1 MKNTLSH
8 YTPIAAAIAGLFML
22 TACGKSA
29 DTTQTTT
36 ANPETTTEQTLLVDE
51 SRLSIYHGVDLT
63 SDLSHLSD
71 NQHKMLSL
79 LIDASKIMDDLFW
92 KQAFFEDRPA
102 GGSAEGGVGGEGKP
116 STRVVGLT
124 R

>member
-1 MKNTLSH
+1 MKKTITTYS
-8 YTPIAAAIAGLFML
+8 PIAAAVAGLFML
-22 TACGKSA
+22 TACSKSA
-29 DTTQTTT
+29 DTTPTQT
-36 ANPETTTEQTLLVDE
+36 AKPETASEQTLLVDE

-92 KQAFFEDRPA
+92 KQAA
-102 GGSAEGGVGGEGKP
+102 
-116 STRVVGLT
+116 
-124 R
+124 